1 MSSATATWST
11 SASMSDR
18 TLGIVGVGLIGGS
31 IGMAARRAGW
41 EVVGVDR
48 AATLERA
55 LALGAI
61 DRPADLDGVRGAE
74 MVVLA
79 APVSQITGLLAELA
93 PTDALVTDVG
103 STKSAIVR
111 GAAAAGIRR
120 FVGGHP
126 MAGSQLGGVA
136 NASAD
141 LFQGARYLI
150 TPTGDTLP
158 EAYARVTQFVR
169 DDLGAVPTAVDPERH
184 DLMVAA
190 LSHLPHL
197 LAVALLQVT
206 SEISPDALAL
216 AGPSFRDLTRVG
228 AANPALW
235 ADILAE
241 NAGAVREVLSSFTE
255 AMRRLDDDVDNRP
268 AIEHHFEGSG
278 AAYKALGGILVE
290 QSGRNADIAVL
301 IENRPRVL
309 AQVTTLMGSADI
321 NILDLYMQH
330 SDTHHA
336 ALVLTIDAAS
346 VERALG
352 LLREAGFHAEVG
364 SPG

>member
-1 MSSATATWST
+1 MSS
-11 SASMSDR
+11 R
-18 TLGIVGVGLIGGS
+18 VLGIVGVGLIGGS

-41 EVVGVDR
+41 AVVGVDQ
-48 AATLERA
+48 AGTLERA
-55 LALGAI
+55 VELGAI
-61 DRPADLDGVRGAE
+61 DRAAGLDE
-74 MVVLA
+74 MGRTDMLVLA
-79 APVSQITGLLAELA
+79 APVSRIPGLLAELA

-103 STKSAIVR
+103 SAKAGIVR
-111 GAAAAGIRR
+111 AAAAAGIRR

-141 LFQGARYLI
+141 LFRGARYLL

-158 EAYARVTQFVR
+158 EAYALVTQFVR

-184 DLMVAA
+184 DLLVAA

-206 SEISPDALAL
+206 SGISPDALSL

-228 AANPALW
+228 AASPALW

-241 NAGAVREVLSSFTE
+241 NAEAVREVLGSFTE
-255 AMRRLDDDVDNRP
+255 AMHRLDQDIADRP
-268 AIEHHFEGSG
+268 AIERHFTDAG
-278 AAYKALGGILVE
+278 AAYEALGGILIE
-290 QSGRNADIAVL
+290 RTGRNVDIAVL

-309 AQVTTLMGSADI
+309 ARVTTLMGSSDI
-321 NILDLYMQH
+321 NIVDLYMQH
-330 SDTHHA
+330 SDTRHA

-346 VERALG
+346 VERALT
-352 LLREAGFHAEVG
+352 LLHEAGFHAEVG

>member
-1 MSSATATWST
+1 MSSHS
-11 SASMSDR
+11 
-18 TLGIVGVGLIGGS
+18 LGIVGVGLIGGS
-31 IGMAARRAGW
+31 IGLAARRAGW
-41 EVVGVDR
+41 EVSGVD
-48 AATLERA
+48 AAGTLERA
-55 LALGAI
+55 LELGAI
-61 DRPADLDGVRGAE
+61 DRASDLDGVRDAE

-79 APVSQITGLLAELA
+79 APVSQIPGLLTALA
-93 PTDALVTDVG
+93 PTGALVTDAG
-103 STKSAIVR
+103 SAKAAIVR
-111 GAAAAGIRR
+111 GAARAGIHR

-141 LFQGARYLI
+141 LFRGARYLL
-150 TPTGDTLP
+150 TPTGDTLA

-184 DLMVAA
+184 DRLVAA

-197 LAVALLQVT
+197 LAVALLEVT
-206 SEISPDALAL
+206 AGISPDALSF

-228 AANPALW
+228 AASPTLW

-241 NAGAVREVLSSFTE
+241 NADAIQEVLGSFGE
-255 AMRRLDDDVDNRP
+255 AMRRLGGDIDDRP
-268 AIEHHFEGSG
+268 ATERHFADAG
-278 AAYKALGGILVE
+278 AAYQTLGGFLIE
-290 QSGRNADIAVL
+290 QTGHNVDVAVP

-309 AQVTTLMGSADI
+309 AQVTTLMGSNDI

-336 ALVLTIDAAS
+336 ALVLTIDAS
-346 VERALG
+346 SLERATQ
-352 LLREAGFHAEVG
+352 LLRGAGFHAAPLATG
-364 SPG
+364 QTD

>member
-1 MSSATATWST
+1 
-11 SASMSDR
+11 MSDR

-41 EVVGVDR
+41 EVVGVDS

-61 DRPADLDGVRGAE
+61 DRPADLDGVRDAE

-103 STKSAIVR
+103 SAKAAIVR

-141 LFQGARYLI
+141 LFQGARYLL

-184 DLMVAA
+184 DRLVAA

-197 LAVALLQVT
+197 LAVALLRVT
-206 SEISPDALAL
+206 SEISPDALSF

-228 AANPALW
+228 AANPSLW

-241 NAGAVREVLSSFTE
+241 NAAAVREVLDLLHRRDAAARSRHRRPSRHR
-255 AMRRLDDDVDNRP
+255 AALQRRGRRLRGP
-268 AIEHHFEGSG
+268 GRHPHR
-278 AAYKALGGILVE
+278 AAPDATSTSRCRSRTALGC
-290 QSGRNADIAVL
+290 S
-301 IENRPRVL
+301 PR
-309 AQVTTLMGSADI
+309 
-321 NILDLYMQH
+321 
-330 SDTHHA
+330 
-336 ALVLTIDAAS
+336 
-346 VERALG
+346 
-352 LLREAGFHAEVG
+352 
-364 SPG
+364 SPP

>member
-1 MSSATATWST
+1 MSE
-11 SASMSDR
+11 R

-41 EVVGVDR
+41 EVLGVDT
-48 AATLERA
+48 AATLVRA
-55 LALGAI
+55 MELGAI
-61 DRPADLDGVRGAE
+61 DRPAELAEAGDVDLL
-74 MVVLA
+74 VLA
-79 APVSQITGLLAELA
+79 TPLSRIPELLRGLAA
-93 PTDALVTDVG
+93 TDAVVTDVG
-103 STKSAIVR
+103 SAKAAVVRSA
-111 GAAAAGIRR
+111 ASAGVRR

-126 MAGSQLGGVA
+126 MAGSQLAGVA
-136 NASAD
+136 NASPD
-141 LFQGARYLI
+141 LFRGARYLL

-158 EAYARVTQFVR
+158 EAYAVVTQFVR
-169 DDLGAVPTAVDPERH
+169 DDLGAMPTAVDPERH

-255 AMRRLDDDVDNRP
+255 AMRRLDDDIDDRR
-268 AIEHHFEGSG
+268 AIERHFEGSG
-278 AAYKALGGILVE
+278 AAYEALGGILVE
-290 QSGRNADIAVL
+290 QSGHNADIAVL

-309 AQVTTLMGSADI
+309 AQVTTLMGSSDI

-330 SDTHHA
+330 SDTRHA

-346 VERALG
+346 VDRALE
-352 LLREAGFHAEVG
+352 LLHGAGFHAEAG
-364 SPG
+364 GAG

>member
-1 MSSATATWST
+1 
-11 SASMSDR
+11 MSDR
-18 TLGIVGVGLIGGS
+18 SLAIIGVGLIGGS

-41 EVVGVDR
+41 EVAGVDSPV
-48 AATLERA
+48 TLERA

-61 DRPADLDGVRGAE
+61 DRSADLEGVRGAE

-79 APVSQITGLLAELA
+79 APVSQITGLLAGLA

-103 STKSAIVR
+103 SAKAAIVSA
-111 GAAAAGIRR
+111 AAAAGIGR

-141 LFQGARYLI
+141 LFQGARYLL

-158 EAYARVTQFVR
+158 EAYAKVTQFVR

-184 DLMVAA
+184 DLLVAA

-197 LAVALLQVT
+197 LAVALLRVT
-206 SEISPDALAL
+206 SEISPDALSF

-255 AMRRLDDDVDNRP
+255 AMRRLDDDIDDRR
-268 AIEHHFEGSG
+268 AIERHFEGSG
-278 AAYKALGGILVE
+278 AAYQALGGILVE
-290 QSGRNADIAVL
+290 QSGHNADIAVL

-309 AQVTTLMGSADI
+309 AQVTTLMGSSDI
-321 NILDLYMQH
+321 NIVDLYMQH
-330 SDTHHA
+330 SDTRHA

-346 VERALG
+346 VDRALE
-352 LLREAGFHAEVG
+352 LLHGAGFHAEVG

>member
-1 MSSATATWST
+1 
-11 SASMSDR
+11 
-18 TLGIVGVGLIGGS
+18 
-31 IGMAARRAGW
+31 
-41 EVVGVDR
+41 
-48 AATLERA
+48 
-55 LALGAI
+55 
-61 DRPADLDGVRGAE
+61 
-74 MVVLA
+74 
-79 APVSQITGLLAELA
+79 
-93 PTDALVTDVG
+93 
-103 STKSAIVR
+103 
-111 GAAAAGIRR
+111 
-120 FVGGHP
+120 

>member
-1 MSSATATWST
+1 MSS
-11 SASMSDR
+11 R
-18 TLGIVGVGLIGGS
+18 ILGIAGVGLIGGS

-41 EVVGVDR
+41 EVVGVDVPDILVR
-48 AATLERA
+48 AVE
-55 LALGAI
+55 LGAI
-61 DRPADLDGVRGAE
+61 DRGAGLDELRRAD

-79 APVSQITGLLAELA
+79 APVSLIPGLLAELT

-103 STKSAIVR
+103 SAKVSIVR
-111 GAAAAGIRR
+111 GAAEVGIRR

-126 MAGSQLGGVA
+126 MAGSQLAGVA
-136 NASAD
+136 NASPD
-141 LFQGARYLI
+141 LFRGARYLL

-158 EAYARVTQFVR
+158 EAYALVTQFVR

-184 DLMVAA
+184 DLLVAA

-206 SEISPDALAL
+206 AGISPEALAL

-228 AANPALW
+228 AADPALW

-241 NAGAVREVLSSFTE
+241 NAGAVREVLASFTE
-255 AMRRLDDDVDNRP
+255 AMQRLDQDIEDRP
-268 AIEHHFEGSG
+268 AIEGHFLAAG
-278 AAYKALGGILVE
+278 AAYATLGGILIE
-290 QSGRNADIAVL
+290 KSGRNADIAVL

-309 AQVTTLMGSADI
+309 AQVTTLMGSNDI
-321 NILDLYMQH
+321 NIVDLYMQH
-330 SDTHHA
+330 SDTRHA

-346 VERALG
+346 VERALT
-352 LLREAGFHAEVG
+352 LLHEAGFHAEVG
-364 SPG
+364 GPG

>member
-1 MSSATATWST
+1 
-11 SASMSDR
+11 MSDR

>member
-1 MSSATATWST
+1 MS
-11 SASMSDR
+11 R
-18 TLGIVGVGLIGGS
+18 RVLGLVGVGLIGGS

-41 EVVGVDR
+41 EVVGVD
-48 AATLERA
+48 AADVLERA
-55 LALGAI
+55 VRLGAV
-61 DRPADLDGVRGAE
+61 DRAGDLAAVGSTDL
-74 MVVLA
+74 VVLA
-79 APVSQITGLLAELA
+79 APVSRIPELLRALA
-93 PTDALVTDVG
+93 PTDAVVTDVG
-103 STKSAIVR
+103 SAKAAIVR
-111 GAAAAGIRR
+111 SAAGAGIRR

-136 NASAD
+136 NASPD
-141 LFQGARYLI
+141 LLRGARYLL

-158 EAYARVTQFVR
+158 DAYALVTQFVR
-169 DDLGAVPTAVDPERH
+169 DDLGATPTAVDPERH
-184 DLMVAA
+184 DLLVAA

-197 LAVALLQVT
+197 LAVALLQVA
-206 SEISPDALAL
+206 SGISPDALAL

-228 AANPALW
+228 AASPALW

-241 NAGAVREVLSSFTE
+241 NADAVREVLGSFTE
-255 AMRRLDDDVDNRP
+255 AMRRLDDDIDDRP
-268 AIEHHFEGSG
+268 AVERHF
-278 AAYKALGGILVE
+278 AAAGTAYEALGGILIE
-290 QSGRNADIAVL
+290 RSGRNADIAVL

-330 SDTHHA
+330 SDTRHA

-346 VERALG
+346 VGRALG
-352 LLREAGFHAEVG
+352 LLHAAGFHAEVG